1 MLVYC
6 MWEALSLLEQIEQ
19 HVRLSREGIGLLI
32 VDSVTTLVAPHL
44 GGKGNYAGQ
53 AYMGHLVAALHRL
66 ASCCVGVIVTNEAR
80 GDEDL
85 ASLQRGTYDPERFRP
100 ALGKS
105 WTYAAS
111 TRVHLSAHGLGIPD
125 PGEPADGEAHGG
137 ARQGGSE
144 ARERAVVL
152 LKHPSKPTPESA
164 PFLITGAGVVDV
176 QGGLHGEMASEPH
189 FS

>member
-1 MLVYC
+1 

-19 HVRLSREGIGLLI
+19 HARLSREGIGLLI

-66 ASCCVGVIVTNEAR
+66 TSCCVGVIVTNEAR

-125 PGEPADGEAHGG
+125 PGEPAGNDARGG
-137 ARQGGSE
+137 ARLGGSE
-144 ARERAVVL
+144 ERERAAVL
-152 LKHPSKPTPESA
+152 LKHSSKPTPESA
-164 PFLITGAGVVDV
+164 PFLITGAGVIDV
-176 QGGLHGEMASEPH
+176 QSSFHGGMLASEPQ
-189 FS
+189 FP